1 MKNEDKYVYG
11 IDALRF
17 LCALLVAIFH
27 LTWTRVDETRAIPF
41 GWIGVQ
47 IFFVISGVVIANSA
61 SFSSPRD
68 FLVGRFL
75 RLYPAAWLA
84 ALISFSIFMLLPWS
98 AFKENGVNIVP
109 QLGALARS
117 LTLVGDYFLTSSYW
131 TLPVELAFY
140 LVVYLSMLT
149 GGRVNLL
156 WIARLLVMVS
166 APYLIF
172 AFIHRLG
179 LIDAPWLEFG
189 NGLANALLVRHGP
202 YFAIGIY
209 IWMKIERRPLARSDN
224 AVFILA
230 LSLSAIEIAIKSL
243 ILVTQ
248 NPVTAADPRNA
259 FYMITFSLVTFSLF
273 LYGIYFS
280 MRYRETIQLSTQS
293 KRILRTAG
301 LMTYP
306 FYLLHESVGGATLH
320 MMGAKAPAVSTV
332 LAAIVVSGAV
342 AYLVCALGEPWLR
355 KWLRSA
361 LSILRKK
368 EIPDEI
374 ALANQKLRDPFG
386 G

>member
-1 MKNEDKYVYG
+1 MKNEEKYVYG

-61 SFSSPRD
+61 TCSSPQD
-68 FLVGRFL
+68 FLIGRFL
-75 RLYPAAWLA
+75 RLYPAAWIA
-84 ALISFSIFMLLPWS
+84 ALISFSLFMMLPWS

-117 LTLVGDYFLTSSYW
+117 LTLVGEYFLTSSYW

-149 GGRVNLL
+149 GGRVSLL
-156 WIARLLVMVS
+156 WIARLLVMVA

-172 AFIHRLG
+172 AFIHRIG
-179 LIDAPWLEFG
+179 LINAPWLEFG

-209 IWMKIERRPLARSDN
+209 IWMKIERRPLARIDN
-224 AVFILA
+224 AVIILA

-243 ILVTQ
+243 ILVAQ
-248 NPVTAADPRNA
+248 NPVAGAESRGA
-259 FYMITFSLVTFSLF
+259 FYMLTFSIVTFSLF

-280 MRYRETIQLSTQS
+280 MRYRETLHLS
-293 KRILRTAG
+293 KRSKHMLRTAG

-320 MMGAKAPAVSTV
+320 VLGAKAPAVSTV
-332 LAAIVVSGAV
+332 LAAIIVSGAV
-342 AYLVCALGEPWLR
+342 AYLVCAFGEPLLR
-355 KWLRSA
+355 KRLQAAIS
-361 LSILRKK
+361 SLRKK

-374 ALANQKLRDPFG
+374 TLANQK
-386 G
+386 